1 MAPAAVVEALDVLE
15 DRVRK
20 LDAGIPGTL
29 LVTGDSHLY
38 IERVHE
44 NQWS

>member
-20 LDAGIPGTL
+20 LDAGIPALPVEQLGLHTPRNGSMTAL
-29 LVTGDSHLY
+29 S
-38 IERVHE
+38 
-44 NQWS
+44 